1 MQKILVIGSLNMD
14 LVTHVPHLPQ
24 AGETI
29 AGTKFQKT
37 PGGKGAN
44 QAVAA
49 AKLGADVTMIGKVG
63 TDEYGKLL
71 LDSLQQAGVST
82 EGIQRE
88 DTTGMAF
95 INVSPDGEN
104 HIVLFAGANSKMRP
118 ADIDQMKKVIDM
130 SDTILMQL
138 EIPLDTVEYALR
150 IAAKQQKKVIL
161 NPAPAQ
167 DLPLELLQHVYAL
180 IPNET
185 ELAILS
191 DMDTSTESE
200 IIKAARHLKSRGVD
214 RIIVTMGKSGS
225 YLISDDEEARIPAFQ
240 VKAVDTTGAGDSYVA
255 AFAVGKTKGLSD
267 REAAHFAG
275 KVSAIT
281 VTREGAQ
288 PSLPTIEEVEHFSF

>member
-1 MQKILVIGSLNMD
+1 MHFNGRRSEVDVLKKILVIGSLNMD

-29 AGTKFQKT
+29 AGTKFRKN

-63 TDEYGKLL
+63 TDEHGEIL
-71 LDSLQQAGVST
+71 LDSLRQAGVST
-82 EGIQRE
+82 EGIQQE

-95 INVSPDGEN
+95 INVSAEGEN
-104 HIVLFAGANSKMRP
+104 HIVLVAGANSMMRP
-118 ADIDQMKKVIDM
+118 ADLDDMK
-130 SDTILMQL
+130 TIIESCDIIMMQL
-138 EIPLDTVEYALR
+138 EIPLDVVEYALHLAVEQR
-150 IAAKQQKKVIL
+150 KKVIL

-167 DLPLELLQHVYAL
+167 DLPMELLRHVYAL

-191 DMDTSTESE
+191 GMPTSTEQE
-200 IIKAARHLKSRGVD
+200 IIAAARHLKARGVD
-214 RIIVTMGKSGS
+214 RIIVTMGKNGS
-225 YLISDDEEARIPAFQ
+225 YLIGEDEETYIPAFP

-267 REAAHFAG
+267 GEGVRTE
-275 KVSAIT
+275 KVSRT
-281 VTREGAQ
+281 
-288 PSLPTIEEVEHFSF
+288 F